1 MILKHSLVRKPV
13 LIPIIWIKK
22 IDQMALSNE
31 ERFGRTKNRR
41 ILLWRN
47 IKMAP
52 IKTPLFAHLSHEADS
67 SWSERSQTLTGGI
80 SPALPVRAGVPI

>member
-31 ERFGRTKNRR
+31 ERFGRTKKKK
-41 ILLWRN
+41 N
-47 IKMAP
+47 IVMEEYQNGPNQNA
-52 IKTPLFAHLSHEADS
+52 
-67 SWSERSQTLTGGI
+67 TLRTFI
-80 SPALPVRAGVPI
+80 S